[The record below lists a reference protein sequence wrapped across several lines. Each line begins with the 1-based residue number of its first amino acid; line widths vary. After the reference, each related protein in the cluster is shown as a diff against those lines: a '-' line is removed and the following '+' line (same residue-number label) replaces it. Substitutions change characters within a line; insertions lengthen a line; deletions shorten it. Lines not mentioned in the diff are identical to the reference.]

1 MIAADGKKIK
11 DLLGE
16 EYKKKILEKNLQPK
30 LHIIYVGE
38 DLVISKFIEY
48 KVSFGSSIGA
58 EVVVHRF
65 HENSSTEEII
75 QQIKTLS
82 QEDGGI
88 IVQLPLPS
96 HIDQE
101 QVCSAIPSK
110 KDVDVLSSYTKKLFL
125 KGQTKFFPPV
135 VGAILKIHEFY
146 HLPSFRDTKT
156 VLVGDGLLV
165 GEPMRL
171 WFEREHVPFFQILET
186 TPQKERTFLLQNA
199 DILISGVGIPNL
211 IQNKD
216 LKNGVIIFDA
226 GTSEFRGEVLGDVEE
241 KAKEQAFFSTPT
253 KGGIGPLTIAILFS
267 NVLSLYDSIS

>member
-1 MIAADGKKIK
+1 MIAADGKKIR
-11 DLLGE
+11 DLLRE
-16 EYKKKILEKNLQPK
+16 EFRKKILEKKITPK

-48 KVSFGSSIGA
+48 KVSFGLSLGVEAI
-58 EVVVHRF
+58 VHRF
-65 HENSSTEEII
+65 EEGSSTEKILSVIE
-75 QQIKTLS
+75 TLG
-82 QEDGGI
+82 QEEGGI
-88 IVQLPLPS
+88 IVQLPLPK

-101 QVCSAIPSK
+101 QVCSAIPND
-110 KDVDVLSSYTKKLFL
+110 KDVDVLSPHTKKLFL
-125 KGQTKFFPPV
+125 KGETNFFPPV

-146 HLPSFRDTKT
+146 HLPSFQDVKT

-171 WFEREHVPFFQILET
+171 WFEREHIPFSQILET
-186 TPQKERTFLLQNA
+186 TPQEERTLLLQNA

-216 LKNGVIIFDA
+216 LKSGVIIFDA

-267 NVLSLYDSIS
+267 NVLSLYDPIS